1 MKVELQI
8 APPQPPLLPV
18 KEPAAITTQS
28 FHQWPHRKTRS
39 LTTIITLVHGQH
51 QTRRGRK
58 GFLLKKRVE
67 SLSKKKKK
75 EKGGVEDELQG
86 AFAKEKFEGA
96 RDDLQWEFARG
107 NFAEG
112 EEEKTRF
119 ARVNF
124 TDLFEYHSLEEP
136 PYLEE
141 NSRRSSFQAGV
152 CDVGQQPP
160 LFSMQEK

>member
-1 MKVELQI
+1 M
-8 APPQPPLLPV
+8 ATPQNQKSNDNNNTSARPTPNTAG
-18 KEPAAITTQS
+18 KEGVP
-28 FHQWPHRKTRS
+28 FEEKGGV
-39 LTTIITLVHGQH
+39 LV
-51 QTRRGRK
+51 
-58 GFLLKKRVE
+58 
-67 SLSKKKKK
+67 KKKEE

-96 RDDLQWEFARG
+96 GDDLQWEFARG

-152 CDVGQQPP
+152 SNVGQQPP
-160 LFSMQEK
+160 LFSVQEKLRKITKINTEHQSEDLFDVIRAES

>member
-1 MKVELQI
+1 LSMKVELQI

-51 QTRRGRK
+51 PTRRGRK

-75 EKGGVEDELQG
+75 KRVELKMNS
-86 AFAKEKFEGA
+86 KEHLPRKNLKEP
-96 RDDLQWEFARG
+96 EMTSNG
-107 NFAEG
+107 N
-112 EEEKTRF
+112 
-119 ARVNF
+119 
-124 TDLFEYHSLEEP
+124 LLEETSQK
-136 PYLEE
+136 E
-141 NSRRSSFQAGV
+141 RRRRH
-152 CDVGQQPP
+152 DLP
-160 LFSMQEK
+160 E

>member
-51 QTRRGRK
+51 PTRRGRK

-75 EKGGVEDELQG
+75 KRVELKMNS
-86 AFAKEKFEGA
+86 KEHLPRKNLKEP
-96 RDDLQWEFARG
+96 EMTSNG
-107 NFAEG
+107 N
-112 EEEKTRF
+112 
-119 ARVNF
+119 
-124 TDLFEYHSLEEP
+124 LLEETSQK
-136 PYLEE
+136 E
-141 NSRRSSFQAGV
+141 RRRRH
-152 CDVGQQPP
+152 DLP
-160 LFSMQEK
+160 E